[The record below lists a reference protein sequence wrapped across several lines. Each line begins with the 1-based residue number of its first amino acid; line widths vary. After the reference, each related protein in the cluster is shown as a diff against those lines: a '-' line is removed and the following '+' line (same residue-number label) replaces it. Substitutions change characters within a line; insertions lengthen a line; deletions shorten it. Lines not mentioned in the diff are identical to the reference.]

1 MLRGRDVL
9 LWMWHRMF
17 SSPHLTF
24 ALSEP
29 DKQMM
34 HDWIFNFIY
43 LLILSVFHSAISYNI
58 TSVGIQSSKLSKTW
72 QVVKTALKGW
82 NDKHIDWMSAV
93 WKTVLHSAEMVQLLI
108 VFPFSTHTNT
118 HTNKNTHASTKGKCY
133 CSEFSVMSK
142 YQQICLFK
150 TFKNNFLGQ

>member
-1 MLRGRDVL
+1 MFLLR
-9 LWMWHRMF
+9 MWHRMF

-58 TSVGIQSSKLSKTW
+58 TSVGVQSSKL
-72 QVVKTALKGW
+72 VKDVAGSEDGLEGLK
-82 NDKHIDWMSAV
+82 
-93 WKTVLHSAEMVQLLI
+93 
-108 VFPFSTHTNT
+108 
-118 HTNKNTHASTKGKCY
+118 
-133 CSEFSVMSK
+133 
-142 YQQICLFK
+142 
-150 TFKNNFLGQ
+150 